1 VANIA
6 GFAFSLGMFGAV
18 FLLVQYL
25 QVVEGY
31 SPLEAGVRTLPWTAA
46 PMVVA
51 PLAGLLAPRVGIR
64 ALLSAGLTL
73 QALGLAWLAVVTT
86 PGVAYAQLVPA
97 FVIAGIGMG
106 LTFAPS
112 STAVLADMADTD
124 HGTASS
130 ANATVREVGVALGVA
145 VLVAVFTSAGGTIT
159 PDGYAQ
165 GLRPAVGVGA
175 LVVALGAVASRWLP
189 SRTGRP

>member
-1 VANIA
+1 
-6 GFAFSLGMFGAV
+6 MFGAV

-73 QALGLAWLAVVTT
+73 QAVGLFWLAVVTT
-86 PGVAYAQLVPA
+86 AGVAYGRLVPA

-145 VLVAVFTSAGGTIT
+145 VLVAVFTGVGGTIT
-159 PDGYAQ
+159 PDGYAA

-189 SRTGRP
+189 ARTGRL

>member
-1 VANIA
+1 
-6 GFAFSLGMFGAV
+6 MFGAV

-51 PLAGLLAPRVGIR
+51 PLAGLAAPRVGIR
-64 ALLSAGLTL
+64 ALLSTGLVL
-73 QALGLAWLAVVTT
+73 QAVGLAWLAVVTT
-86 PGVAYAQLVPA
+86 PGTAYAQLVPA

-112 STAVLADMADTD
+112 STAVLADMVDAD

-130 ANATVREVGVALGVA
+130 ANATIREVGVALGVA
-145 VLVAVFTSAGGTIT
+145 VLVAVFTGAGGTIT
-159 PDGYAQ
+159 PDGYAE
-165 GLRPAVGVGA
+165 GLRPAVAVGA
-175 LVVALGAVASRWLP
+175 LVVAVGALASRWLP
-189 SRTGRP
+189 RDTGRS